1 MRDPYSAAAQGLET
15 GFGLGLKA
23 DELAENRRR
32 TAFQEGRQT
41 LADQRADED
50 LKLRQKRESAA
61 EDRNARLDA
70 LKGLGLVGQRLGQRR
85 TELATAAGASLAAGG
100 EVPQGIAD
108 EYSDVSGQAAQI
120 DQQMRN
126 IVSRLKSGDIGLEDI
141 PPADRHQMILSTT
154 GFAPEEA
161 PRVIRAIDDFNAG
174 MSDQNWG
181 LVTQSMNTLLRPK
194 LQRSWG
200 APSAHGG
207 NIDHTEVIGLDPAP
221 NNPNMVIPR
230 LRVYTT
236 LTDENGQNLYYD
248 APMTKNGTADPNDQV
263 QAIDVQHGMDWL
275 GNLGITMQAVQNPQV
290 AGLFA
295 EGAGANKDRSDR
307 YRAELN
313 GLALK
318 YQPNLGVDQA
328 WISTVRRYA
337 TENKISYKEAAQFLR
352 ENGSPRNQG
361 VGAATIRERERI
373 IDEDPTLTDAQ
384 RAEEKRKIALGVK
397 PQTPE
402 QTALTEERTRTEKA
416 RQAHLLAT
424 RLPLGTG
431 KGTASAATAGGY
443 ITPENAD
450 LRGED
455 LLATLRPDV
464 AAKVKGIASGSV
476 DPKSFSARNN
486 ERGALETLA
495 QMYSEGYTSKTYP
508 TAAAT
513 EKAFATGVEGRKVRS
528 FNVAIDHM
536 DTLRDLAMALNNG
549 DVRLVNELGNKIA
562 AETGRPAPT
571 NFAAARDLVADEI
584 VAGVVPG
591 IGSMQDREKAAQTIR
606 DSQSP
611 QQFAG
616 VLDTYQKLLGG
627 QLGGLKQQYRA
638 GGGVKEFDS
647 TFLSPRSR
655 QVISSTGGEAASQA
669 GGRPAAGGS
678 KYREGQTATN
688 PQTGQRLVF
697 KGGQWQPVQ

>member
-23 DELAENRRR
+23 DELAESRRR
-32 TAFQEGRQT
+32 NAFQEGRQT

-50 LKLRQKRESAA
+50 LKLRQKRESAT
-61 EDRNARLDA
+61 EERNARLDA

-126 IVSRLKSGDIGLEDI
+126 LASKLAAGQINLEDI
-141 PPADRHQMILSTT
+141 PAPDRHQMILSTT

-194 LQRSWG
+194 LMRSWG

-263 QAIDVQHGMDWL
+263 QAIDVKHGMDWL

-290 AGLFA
+290 AGLFT
-295 EGAGANKDRSDR
+295 EGAGTNKDRADR

-313 GLALK
+313 ALALK
-318 YQPNLGVDQA
+318 YQPKVGATQERVNAVKKYMRDTGITSVQEATAEMHRLGLFGNTGVAAATLEAKLAEVDNQIANGDLSADEGAALKRQIVSGQRPVSELDRARTDTERARQGLLSARMASILAGGTGRAGGAKGAAMPEPTLNDDSLRFMAEQYLAGDKSVFTNLGRGAQGSANVTA
-328 WISTVRRYA
+328 LRKVITTVA
-337 TENKISYKEAAQFLR
+337 SEK
-352 ENGSPRNQG
+352 GMSPRDTALAVQEFMG
-361 VGAATIRERERI
+361 LGA
-373 IDEDPTLTDAQ
+373 AQ
-384 RAEEKRKIALGVK
+384 RA
-397 PQTPE
+397 
-402 QTALTEERTRTEKA
+402 
-416 RQAHLLAT
+416 
-424 RLPLGTG
+424 LGTRAASFGMAKAEADEMADLVTQSSEAYGRTQFMPVNKALNAFETNTGDTKVREFGAAINSFINAYARAISPTGTVTVNDKEHAREMLSTADSHQQVVAIIGQLKKEMAAAG
-431 KGTASAATAGGY
+431 KAPGAVKEQLRSGFREPPAGGA
-443 ITPENAD
+443 PAP
-450 LRGED
+450 
-455 LLATLRPDV
+455 AP
-464 AAKVKGIASGSV
+464 
-476 DPKSFSARNN
+476 
-486 ERGALETLA
+486 
-495 QMYSEGYTSKTYP
+495 
-508 TAAAT
+508 
-513 EKAFATGVEGRKVRS
+513 ATG
-528 FNVAIDHM
+528 
-536 DTLRDLAMALNNG
+536 
-549 DVRLVNELGNKIA
+549 
-562 AETGRPAPT
+562 
-571 NFAAARDLVADEI
+571 
-584 VAGVVPG
+584 
-591 IGSMQDREKAAQTIR
+591 GSR
-606 DSQSP
+606 
-611 QQFAG
+611 
-616 VLDTYQKLLGG
+616 
-627 QLGGLKQQYRA
+627 
-638 GGGVKEFDS
+638 
-647 TFLSPRSR
+647 
-655 QVISSTGGEAASQA
+655 
-669 GGRPAAGGS
+669 
-678 KYREGQTATN
+678 YREGQTATN

>member
-23 DELAENRRR
+23 DELAESRRR
-32 TAFQEGRQT
+32 NAFQEGRQT

-50 LKLRQKRESAA
+50 LKLRQKRESAT
-61 EDRNARLDA
+61 EERNARLDA

-126 IVSRLKSGDIGLEDI
+126 LASKLAAGQINLEDI
-141 PPADRHQMILSTT
+141 PAPDRHQMILSTT

-194 LQRSWG
+194 LMRSWG

-263 QAIDVQHGMDWL
+263 QAIDVKHGMDWL

-290 AGLFA
+290 AGLFT
-295 EGAGANKDRSDR
+295 EGAGTNKDRADR

-313 GLALK
+313 ALALK
-318 YQPNLGVDQA
+318 YQPKVGATQERVNAVKKYMRDTGITSVQEATAEMHRLGLFGNTGVAAATLEAKLAEVDNQIANGDLSADEGAALKRQIVSGQRPVSELDRARTDTERARQGLLSARMASILAGGTGRAGGAKGAAMPEPTLNDDSLRFMAEQYLAGDKSVFTNLGRGAQGSANVTA
-328 WISTVRRYA
+328 LRKVITTVA
-337 TENKISYKEAAQFLR
+337 SEK
-352 ENGSPRNQG
+352 GVSPRDTALAVQEFMG
-361 VGAATIRERERI
+361 LGA
-373 IDEDPTLTDAQ
+373 AQ
-384 RAEEKRKIALGVK
+384 RA
-397 PQTPE
+397 
-402 QTALTEERTRTEKA
+402 
-416 RQAHLLAT
+416 
-424 RLPLGTG
+424 LGTRAASFGMAKAEADEMADLVTQSSEAYGRTQFMPVNKALNAFETNTGDTKVREFGAAINSFINAYARAISPTGTVTVNDKEHAREMLSTADSHQQVVAIIGQLKKEMAAAG
-431 KGTASAATAGGY
+431 KAPGAVKEQLRSGFREPPAGGA
-443 ITPENAD
+443 PAP
-450 LRGED
+450 
-455 LLATLRPDV
+455 AP
-464 AAKVKGIASGSV
+464 
-476 DPKSFSARNN
+476 
-486 ERGALETLA
+486 
-495 QMYSEGYTSKTYP
+495 
-508 TAAAT
+508 
-513 EKAFATGVEGRKVRS
+513 ATG
-528 FNVAIDHM
+528 
-536 DTLRDLAMALNNG
+536 
-549 DVRLVNELGNKIA
+549 
-562 AETGRPAPT
+562 
-571 NFAAARDLVADEI
+571 
-584 VAGVVPG
+584 
-591 IGSMQDREKAAQTIR
+591 GSR
-606 DSQSP
+606 
-611 QQFAG
+611 
-616 VLDTYQKLLGG
+616 
-627 QLGGLKQQYRA
+627 
-638 GGGVKEFDS
+638 
-647 TFLSPRSR
+647 
-655 QVISSTGGEAASQA
+655 
-669 GGRPAAGGS
+669 
-678 KYREGQTATN
+678 YREGQTATN